1 MISDSVVAE
10 FLGGPRDGATIAI
23 PSNMKE
29 FVAYLPPPIMYDA
42 TQDDDTYLV
51 PRKRICPVVKGI
63 RNGHVVYGIDWTNG
77 VTR

>member
-10 FLGGPRDGATIAI
+10 FLGGPRDGATITI
-23 PSNMKE
+23 PSNMRE
-29 FVAYLPPPIMYDA
+29 FVAYLPPPILYA
-42 TQDDDTYLV
+42 ETEDDV

-63 RNGHVVYGIDWTNG
+63 RNGQVVYGIDWTNG